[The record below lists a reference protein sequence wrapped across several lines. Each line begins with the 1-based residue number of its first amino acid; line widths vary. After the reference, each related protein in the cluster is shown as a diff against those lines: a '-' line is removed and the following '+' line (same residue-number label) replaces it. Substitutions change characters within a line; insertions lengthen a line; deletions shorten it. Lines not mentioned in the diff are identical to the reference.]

1 MRAKLVWTFI
11 IISTITISCQKE
23 ASFDPNNSNGGGG
36 STSGQSII
44 GNWKFIEF
52 NAKTKSTGIATD
64 PVLGNIKTVTVSDYT
79 TKNNDGT
86 LNIEA
91 SKLTATALT
100 YSVNSVA
107 KVYMYEDNVLVDS
120 LDFPFQTTMPPSTST
135 STYTRV
141 GVDSLYLN
149 SGLFTT
155 SATGSSTQTL
165 GGGVKLKFDGNK
177 MVWTSVYKNNSV
189 QNINGVSVT
198 KIDEA
203 TLTSTFQ
210 KL

>member
-1 MRAKLVWTFI
+1 MRAKLVLTVI
-11 IISTITISCQKE
+11 IMSVLIVSCQKE
-23 ASFDPNNSNGGGG
+23 AIFDPNNPNGGGT
-36 STSGQSII
+36 TSGQSII

-52 NAKTKSTGIATD
+52 KAKTKSTGIAND
-64 PVLGNIKTVTVSDYT
+64 PFLGNIKTITISDYT
-79 TKNNDGT
+79 TVDNAGT

-91 SKLTATALT
+91 SKLTATDLT
-100 YSVNSVA
+100 YSVNSIA

-120 LDFPFQTTMPPSTST
+120 VDFPFQTTMPPSTST
-135 STYTRV
+135 STYKRV
-141 GVDSLYLN
+141 GTDSLYLN
-149 SGLFTT
+149 SGLFTN
-155 SATGSSTQTL
+155 SSTGANTQTL

-177 MVWTSVYKNNSV
+177 MIWTSVYKNNSV

-203 TLTSTFQ
+203 TLTTTFQ